1 MVQDP
6 NWSKFQDADPDTM
19 YRTVFRSKT
28 SGTKIINERL
38 VIPVQF
44 IEVIHYH
51 FGTVGQYFV
60 NIFSSHKKI
69 LSGNFTAVG
78 SIVRIQ
84 IRIHTNRNRK
94 RWKVEN

>member
-1 MVQDP
+1 MKSLVQDP

-19 YRTVFRSKT
+19 YRTFRSKT

-38 VIPVQF
+38 VIQF